1 MAGFKEVI
9 VAVMVVFK
17 AFVTAYG
24 VPLIKDVPVS
34 NLESTPQINEF
45 RVLLAPPFINTFNLA
60 ESVDILVTE
69 FEIMTG
75 AKTNLL
81 FATFDLVTPEAFL
94 ASNA

>member
-9 VAVMVVFK
+9 VAVMDVFK

-45 RVLLAPPFINTFNLA
+45 RVLLAPPFINMFNLA

-94 ASNA
+94 ASKA